1 MNGCANK
8 AKLCF
13 FFTCVSKLEF
23 HNYGYQ
29 RYPEE
34 LSVLD
39 CRAFSGLE
47 QNKAHKGFPQALEP
61 KSCCGLKTA

>member
-1 MNGCANK
+1 MVVLI
-8 AKLCF
+8 KLNYAF
-13 FFTCVSKLEF
+13 FFHLCLKVGISQLRVPEI
-23 HNYGYQ
+23 
-29 RYPEE
+29 PEE

-39 CRAFSGLE
+39 CGAFSGLE